1 MMHNLLFKIFLIFST
16 TLVITLLILPQLSR
30 IASKTGL
37 LDYPDAN
44 RKAHNNPEP
53 LVGGLG
59 MIIGFFLS
67 CLLFSQ
73 LSGMWGFFGGVAIL
87 GVAGVLDDYK
97 ELNHRWKFVA
107 QIIASILM
115 IYFNKTVLLTFGDL
129 FSFGQIITG
138 MFAIPMSMVA
148 TVGVINSINMIDGLD
163 GLAGG
168 ISLIAFISFGIF
180 SYINNQTDL
189 MLLSIALSGVVI
201 AFLKYNWYP
210 SKLFMGDAGSL
221 FLGFSLTFLSLKV
234 TQINGSHISPV
245 APLLILA
252 VPIVDTI
259 TLMMKRTLKGKNP
272 FKADKYHLH
281 HILTRLGLDKNWTVK
296 VILCVSVLFSCIA
309 IVGTIA
315 KIPEYYLFLVFITYF
330 ILYIISSF
338 YIKNILKFKIKLAG
352 RIYEIFDPTRRSK
365 NEHTLIAESK
375 NLKRTIR
382 R

>member
-1 MMHNLLFKIFLIFST
+1 MTYNLLLKAFLIFFT
-16 TLVITLLILPQLSR
+16 TLATTLFILPQLSH
-30 IASKTGL
+30 IAAKIDL
-37 LDYPDAN
+37 LDYPDAK

-53 LVGGLG
+53 LIGGLG

-73 LSGMWGFFGGVAIL
+73 MSGMRGFFGGVAIL
-87 GVAGVLDDYK
+87 GVVGVLDDYK
-97 ELNHRWKFVA
+97 ELNHRWKFIA

-115 IYFNKTVLLTFGDL
+115 IYFSKTALLTFGDL
-129 FSFGQIITG
+129 FNFGQINIG
-138 MFAIPMSMVA
+138 MFTTPMTVVA

-168 ISLIAFISFGIF
+168 ISLIAFISCGIF

-189 MLLSIALSGVVI
+189 MLLSIALSGAVI

-221 FLGFSLTFLSLKV
+221 FLGFSLTFLSLKI
-234 TQINGSHISPV
+234 TQTNGSHISPV

-259 TLMMKRTLKGKNP
+259 TLMIKRTLKGKNP

-281 HILTRLGLDKNWTVK
+281 HILTRLGLDKNWAVK
-296 VILCVSVLFSCIA
+296 VILCISVLFSCIV
-309 IVGTIA
+309 IIGMIA

-330 ILYIISSF
+330 ILYLISSF
-338 YIKNILKFKIKLAG
+338 YIKNILKFKMKLMQHN
-352 RIYEIFDPTRRSK
+352 IFKQDRNS
-365 NEHTLIAESK
+365 
-375 NLKRTIR
+375 
-382 R
+382 